1 MAFTEVEVREAHE
14 AIETGANS
22 ADLFKLGLMF
32 STDVEDR
39 GPDYIE
45 AHKWF
50 NLAAMLGSLP
60 AKAYRDEL
68 AFEMS
73 PEDVTAAQRSARDWL
88 KENRAL
94 ISKKEEKE
102 AA

>member
-1 MAFTEVEVREAHE
+1 MYVRTYVSLCHDFNFYRELISVRRKCTWVA
-14 AIETGANS
+14 
-22 ADLFKLGLMF
+22 LY

-50 NLAAMLGSLP
+50 NLAAMLGSMP

-68 AFEMS
+68 VMEMT

-88 KENRAL
+88 KTNREL
-94 ISKKEEKE
+94 LEQRQKE